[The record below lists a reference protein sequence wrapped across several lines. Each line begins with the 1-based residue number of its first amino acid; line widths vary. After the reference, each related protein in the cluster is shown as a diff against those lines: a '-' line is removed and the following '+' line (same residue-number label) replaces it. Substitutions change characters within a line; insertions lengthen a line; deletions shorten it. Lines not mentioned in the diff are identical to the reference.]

1 MSRSVTRAR
10 GLVAGL
16 TALALAIFACGR
28 ADDSESPVG
37 PDIDAPAGGS
47 NEEEDR
53 LPPPV
58 ITLTGSIASYRGAIA
73 QEYARD
79 FLDRVSGHGTG
90 IDTLVINSSGGETVG
105 GMDVGEWVHE
115 NGVVVVVDT
124 VCFSSCANYIFTAAP
139 SKSIRENAFVGWH
152 GSEQQNRF
160 FDEKFANENPRN
172 PAGACRKTPLTVDAD
187 PNRRQ
192 SSGYDRELKFL
203 EKIGLKVDAM
213 VWGLAQYERCVAYM
227 NMDVDGWTFDL
238 PSMGRLGIGNVT
250 YEGPGEYPSRTVVE
264 QGGIAVYKV
273 SESDLK

>member
-1 MSRSVTRAR
+1 MSRSVTLAR
-10 GLVAGL
+10 GLAAGL
-16 TALALAIFACGR
+16 TVLALAIVACGR
-28 ADDSESPVG
+28 ADDSGSAVG

-47 NEEEDR
+47 NEEDDR
-53 LPPPV
+53 PPPPV
-58 ITLTGSIASYRGAIA
+58 ITLNGSIASYRGAIER
-73 QEYARD
+73 EYTRD
-79 FLDRVSGHGTG
+79 FLDRVSRHGTR
-90 IDTLVINSSGGETVG
+90 IDTLVINSGGGETVG
-105 GMDVGEWVHE
+105 GMDFGEWVHD
-115 NGVVVVVDT
+115 NGIVVVVDT

-160 FDEKFANENPRN
+160 FDERFASENPRN
-172 PAGACRKTPLTVDAD
+172 PASACRKTPLTVDAD
-187 PNRRQ
+187 PNRKQ

-227 NMDVDGWTFDL
+227 NMNVDGWTFDV
-238 PSMGRLGIGNVT
+238 PSMERLGIGNVS
-250 YEGPGEYPSRTVVE
+250 YEGPGEYPSSAVVK